1 MDRGLAGLVGDGVC
15 TLVAF
20 AIGTPP
26 GECLIGGDGSHSG
39 LPFVDPWPALFF
51 VSTRCR
57 SRDPDDSIRIG
68 NHRVDSDEEFFYEG
82 GPEFTRL
89 RRAIRVRCFLC

>member
-20 AIGTPP
+20 AIGTAP
-26 GECLIGGDGSHSG
+26 GECLIGRDGSHFG
-39 LPFVDPWPALFF
+39 LPFVDLWAALVF
-51 VSTRCR
+51 VSRRCR

-68 NHRVDSDEEFFYEG
+68 NDRVVSELN
-82 GPEFTRL
+82 FTI
-89 RRAIRVRCFLC
+89 RRSAVVVIHVMNSPI